1 MSKLIGRW
9 VANNT
14 LDENHIKTSVAGNGI
29 TGGNGSALAVQADGS
44 TLGVSGSGV
53 KVAAAGIT
61 ATELNASVAGNGITG
76 GGGSALAVSPDST
89 GGANLSTCV
98 SVTSNG
104 VAVKV
109 DDTSI
114 EDNGSDQL
122 SIKDGGV
129 GVNELAAAVAG
140 GGLTGGGGSALAV
153 NVDDSSLEIATDT
166 LQVKSGGVTNDMLA
180 GSIALS
186 KLAEAVIEADG
197 GQAFTADQSM
207 GSNKL
212 TSLSNGTDANDAV
225 NKSQLDAAVSGISWK
240 EPAQVGNLIGNATIA
255 TIDGLT
261 PAAGDSYV
269 ATDAGTPTAGTS
281 DALAAGDV
289 AEFDGTSWKK
299 IVSNSG
305 GYVPSGTRAIL
316 STTTALI
323 SPYTDATDDGKIVD
337 FSGSSNTGS
346 DTSDAVEGNAVL
358 VVDPNNVSVYDD
370 LGYVFEGTVPS
381 GAWVQFTGA
390 GQINAGDG
398 LTKSGNTLNVGQGN
412 GVNVTA
418 DAIAVA
424 ADSTG
429 GANLATVV
437 DVNSNG
443 VAVKIDDSTI
453 SENGSNQLYVP
464 SAGITETQLNS
475 SVAGDGLTGAGGSAL
490 SIDIDG
496 STLSVSASGL
506 KVAAAGITGTELNTS
521 VAGNGL
527 TGGGGSAL
535 AVGSGNGI
543 NVTADAIAVLADSTG
558 GANLATVVDVNS
570 NGVAI
575 KIDDDTIGE
584 NGSNQLYVKANGIGA
599 AELDE
604 TDTYDFTGG
613 VVDVVTQSQGDGS
626 TKAASTSYVDTAVAG
641 MSTENI
647 KQEMH
652 KITSGEVTAGYFT
665 LANSPVNA
673 QSVRVTVVNG
683 IHQVSKQVVGSTG
696 VTPDFDVLNTS
707 QVHIN
712 NNGSATGLSGD
723 MGEDDVVIIEYEA

>member
-390 GQINAGDG
+390 GQINAGNG

-412 GVNVTA
+412 GINVTA

-584 NGSNQLYVKANGIGA
+584 NGSNQLYVKANSIGA

>member
-390 GQINAGDG
+390 GQINAGNG

-412 GVNVTA
+412 GINVTA

-584 NGSNQLYVKANGIGA
+584 NGSNQLYVKANSIGA

-696 VTPDFDVLNTS
+696 ATPDFDVLNTS

>member
-584 NGSNQLYVKANGIGA
+584 NGSNQLYVKANSIGA

-696 VTPDFDVLNTS
+696 ATPDFDVLNTS

>member
-696 VTPDFDVLNTS
+696 ATPDFDVLNTS